1 MLAADRRVRNYIQLG
16 KLTIEEFET
25 QANDQSR
32 WTPVRVRRQ
41 EEGVEQGRPTAAA
54 PHSHS
59 LVCRRRPA
67 SSAAH
72 SCNGP
77 GAGHRPPRDS
87 VVAAEGERGQER
99 RGLLRQD
106 GGDVLLHPSH
116 GLRPDLEGARHDAL
130 RSRAHIRGVPG
141 LIQGCR
147 AISFVYMYYSTR
159 NHYYGGNTCTE

>member
-1 MLAADRRVRNYIQLG
+1 MLAPDRRVRNYIQLG

-116 GLRPDLEGARHDAL
+116 GLRPDLEGADLSCGQAGPSLQLPAL
-130 RSRAHIRGVPG
+130 PETA
-141 LIQGCR
+141 
-147 AISFVYMYYSTR
+147 YS
-159 NHYYGGNTCTE
+159 CTAAPFSPAGSQAR